1 MPERSRQLFEL
12 QLARRVAEG
21 GTRDRRV
28 KRLNFSTTNPKATT
42 AIPVRTQARKV
53 RSLAAWSLYPRI
65 MAA

>member
-12 QLARRVAEG
+12 QPARLFAEAELAIVAM
-21 GTRDRRV
+21 